1 MAMKTIRKIAACA
14 LLISATGILNVANA
28 HITLEYQVAS
38 AGSGYKATF
47 RVGHGCGESP
57 TREIVVT
64 LPPGVEGA
72 KPMPKAGWNI
82 AIEREKLAQPR
93 TDHGKTI
100 AEEVRR
106 IRWTANTPADALPN
120 AYYDEFVLQARM
132 PAQAGTLYWP
142 VAQVCAQGK
151 ADWAE
156 VPGPGQKPG
165 KLKFPAPVLELM
177 PAAGGHAH

>member
-1 MAMKTIRKIAACA
+1 MKTIKTIAACA
-14 LLISATGILNVANA
+14 LLVSGTGFFHAANA
-28 HITLEYQVAS
+28 HISLEYQVAS

-72 KPMPKAGWNI
+72 KPMPKAGWTI
-82 AIEREKLAQPR
+82 AIERERLAQPR

-120 AYYDEFVLQARM
+120 AFYDEFVLQARM
-132 PAQAGTLYWP
+132 PARAGTLYWP
-142 VAQVCAQGK
+142 VAQVCEQGRT
-151 ADWAE
+151 DWAE
-156 VPGPGQKPG
+156 VPSAGRKPG
-165 KLKFPAPVLELM
+165 DLKFPAPVLELM